1 MGPGAHAYDNA
12 RPALA
17 LRRRMCVSAVRYRLS
32 SIELLFIETGLYLG
46 KKAQNRRP

>member
-12 RPALA
+12 RPAPV

-32 SIELLFIETGLYLG
+32 AIELLLLEVGLYLG